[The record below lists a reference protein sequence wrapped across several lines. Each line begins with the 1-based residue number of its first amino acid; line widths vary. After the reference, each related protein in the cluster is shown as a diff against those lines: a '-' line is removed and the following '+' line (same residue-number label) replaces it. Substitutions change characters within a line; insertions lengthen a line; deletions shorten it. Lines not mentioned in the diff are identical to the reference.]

1 MQTPDARW
9 TRWAAA
15 NSRDATEP
23 SGPGVDPTVLIIEHP
38 ARIPIGSTRAELTR
52 TIRETLA
59 SGRCV
64 CVKGVYDPM
73 GWAWDRE
80 AFKVMSGSATLDHG
94 VEWIGEVYP
103 L

>member
-1 MQTPDARW
+1 M
-9 TRWAAA
+9 
-15 NSRDATEP
+15 
-23 SGPGVDPTVLIIEHP
+23 
-38 ARIPIGSTRAELTR
+38 TR